1 MRTAHRRTLLVLI
14 LGLISSQGWALG
26 LEEALDAALQND
38 PTYRS
43 AQHERDAG
51 AQNVALGR
59 SKLLPNLSLDY
70 QKGTNLL
77 GISNVGSPQPG
88 QQVNYISEVTTLS
101 LRQPLFNL
109 GDMAMY
115 RQGKAQANYSDAQF
129 SGHAQDLILRLVQAY
144 TDVLYAQ
151 DQLDLVQAQ
160 HTAYGEQMK
169 ANERLFQKGQGT
181 LTDTLE
187 TQSKYALSES
197 QVIEAQENL
206 ATVKR
211 SFNAIVGT
219 DIVDLEPLT
228 DEFHPA
234 PLDPSDFDEWKSLA
248 LDHNPDITAQ
258 RYAVDASEQ
267 EVKKDQAGHSPQLD
281 LVGSVSRNNQG
292 TIYTFA
298 QDMFVRSIGIE
309 LSIPLYAGG
318 YVTALSSQAKANM
331 ERAQADLDDKINK
344 VLVDLYKQYGLVLS
358 SFARIRAL
366 EQAVNS
372 AQQLIKATRMSIQG
386 GERVNLDLLN
396 AQSQYYQARR
406 DLAKARYDYLNS
418 YLHLNADAGT
428 LTKDDIKRLAQY
440 FDHGSVK
447 TAQDAIPH
455 FDAAH

>member
-211 SFNAIVGT
+211 SFNSIVGT
-219 DIVDLEPLT
+219 DVPDLEPLT
-228 DEFHPA
+228 DEFHPS
-234 PLDPSDFDEWKSLA
+234 PLDPEDFEGWKALA
-248 LDHNPDITAQ
+248 LDHNPEITAQ
-258 RYAVDASEQ
+258 KYAVDASAQ
-267 EVKKDQAGHSPQLD
+267 EVKKDQAGHAPQLD

-292 TIYTFA
+292 SIYTFA

-331 ERAQADLDDKINK
+331 ERAQADLDDKTNK

-372 AQQLIKATRMSIQG
+372 AQQLIKATRMSILG

-428 LTKDDIKRLAQY
+428 LSRDDVQRLAHY
-440 FDHGSVK
+440 FDHNPVK
-447 TAQDAIPH
+447 TAQDVVPH